1 LVKLS
6 LDDIFWPVSALWPMC
21 WDDRPSSKFHSPL
34 PEERRRLSEGLRGV
48 RNADDWPVGAQIG
61 HSAVKRIDDV
71 IQTEFNEL
79 TEQWRRGL
87 FNVQH
92 LRTLGPLAYTV
103 DRQLTDR
110 ITCCTR

>member
-1 LVKLS
+1 MAYVGTTG
-6 LDDIFWPVSALWPMC
+6 
-21 WDDRPSSKFHSPL
+21 H
-34 PEERRRLSEGLRGV
+34 RLSFSQLVARGEATPLRGLRGV

-61 HSAVKRIDDV
+61 HSAVKRPDDV

-87 FNVQH
+87 FNVKH
-92 LRTLGPLAYTV
+92 LRTLGLLAYTV